1 MALRLLIPGVK
12 SKMRRV
18 ALVRLSRAQWVF
30 QVVYFGKAF
39 ECSPNWAALAFLRA
53 QIPVSALLAVSIPC
67 RRIPTTAGAAAST
80 LKLEKCARKRSRVV
94 RDLGP
99 SKRQGRKAA

>member
-53 QIPVSALLAVSIPC
+53 QIHPSEHRPLAGDPDPNPGLSLISCLDSLPANSNHSRRC
-67 RRIPTTAGAAAST
+67 RLYAEA
-80 LKLEKCARKRSRVV
+80 
-94 RDLGP
+94 
-99 SKRQGRKAA
+99 